1 LSLVVEV
8 VQLAAEQMAVVAVL
22 VDIELQLV
30 LH

>member
-1 LSLVVEV
+1 LVVAQV
-8 VQLAAEQMAVVAVL
+8 AQLAAEQMAVVAVL